1 MKLEKQE
8 KKSKSKCSAFVT
20 SGDFAP
26 VAVKSAPQSSG
37 FSSSEATGKQS
48 QNFLQ
53 LKKDWSESH

>member
-1 MKLEKQE
+1 LKLEKQE

-26 VAVKSAPQSSG
+26 VAVKSAPQSSV
-37 FSSSEATGKQS
+37 FSSSEATRKQS

-53 LKKDWSESH
+53 LKKD